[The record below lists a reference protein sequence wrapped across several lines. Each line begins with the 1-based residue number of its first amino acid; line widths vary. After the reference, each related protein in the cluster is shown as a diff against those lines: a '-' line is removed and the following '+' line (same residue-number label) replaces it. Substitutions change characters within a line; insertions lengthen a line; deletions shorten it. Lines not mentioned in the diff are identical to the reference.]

1 MKTNQLLLKLW
12 EIIDVDVLR
21 RTKKKEKRF
30 FFFFIILK
38 WANVVGYSIG
48 YVW

>member
-21 RTKKKEKRF
+21 RTKKGKKV
-30 FFFFIILK
+30 FFFIILK
-38 WANVVGYSIG
+38 WANVVGYSVG
-48 YVW
+48 